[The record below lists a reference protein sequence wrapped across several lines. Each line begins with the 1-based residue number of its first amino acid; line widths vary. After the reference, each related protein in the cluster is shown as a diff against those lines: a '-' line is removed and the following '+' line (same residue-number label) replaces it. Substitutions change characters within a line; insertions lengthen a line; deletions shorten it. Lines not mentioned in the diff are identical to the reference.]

1 MRNATRIFFV
11 CLLMLSAVHAQGQ
24 DYTDQLREG
33 DLLFQDLDCGPMCD
47 AIEQVTTSYKDY
59 HFSHIGMVHMRN
71 DSVFVIEAIGTKVQ
85 LTPFSVF
92 AARTQKAMPIGRVK
106 PLFRYL
112 VSGAVAFALSKLDT
126 PYDDAFLY
134 DNGKYY
140 CSELIYDAF
149 KSANHGR
156 DFFVL
161 EPMTFKKPGT
171 VSFYPVWI
179 NYYQKLGIPIPEGA
193 PGINPGGISRSEKLD
208 ILVP

>member
-1 MRNATRIFFV
+1 M
-11 CLLMLSAVHAQGQ
+11 LLHTHARSQ
-24 DYTDQLREG
+24 DYASQLREG

-47 AIEQVTTSYKDY
+47 AIEQVTTSYKGY
-59 HFSHIGMVHMRN
+59 HFSHIGLVHIQN
-71 DSVFVIEAIGTKVQ
+71 DSVYVIEAIGNRVQ
-85 LTPFSVF
+85 LTPLDVFS
-92 AARTQKAMPIGRVK
+92 ARTENEMLTGRVK

-112 VSGAVAFALSKLDT
+112 VSGAVNFALSKLDV

-149 KSANHGR
+149 KHANQGH

-161 EPMTFKKPGT
+161 EPMTFKKPG
-171 VSFYPVWI
+171 SNEFYPVWI
-179 NYYQKLGIPIPEGA
+179 NYYHKLGMPIPEGL

-208 ILVP
+208 ILRP